1 MRTSEQTTLVTLV
14 VYSTEN
20 ADEPAG
26 ANATAQTLGMRV
38 ADVVL
43 LSAKPNASAVAQVSD
58 FMCDSARTR
67 TRPYWRMSAQG
78 STNRQIWY

>member
-14 VYSTEN
+14 VYSTDN

-38 ADVVL
+38 ADVVF
-43 LSAKPNASAVAQVSD
+43 LSAKPNASAVAQVTG
-58 FMCDSARTR
+58 FMCDPARTR
-67 TRPYWRMSAQG
+67 TRPYCGCQRKGARTAKIG
-78 STNRQIWY
+78 Y

>member
-43 LSAKPNASAVAQVSD
+43 LSAKPNASAVAQVTS
-58 FMCDSARTR
+58 FMCDPARTR
-67 TRPYWRMSAQG
+67 TRPYWRCQG
-78 STNRQIWY
+78 KGARTASIGY